1 MTDQTA
7 KDIAPNS
14 PAEER
19 ITTKAAAKASESVR
33 EKITAAIFG
42 FILTGVIGTML
53 TTWVQQR
60 GWSWQNRVTK
70 IEKDTDN
77 AMAAYRTASELIN
90 ARWHAT
96 YRFTRALER
105 RSDGDEWK
113 AAKEAFEAADKDWA
127 LRYTNVARDVEFHV
141 DTPFAIDAREQMKKV
156 WALSCADYAFAQ
168 PATTATPAS
177 APLDATSA
185 RIVLEVI
192 NHCHGRMK
200 DELEDFADKRASASA
215 AERKAVTELSFRRL
229 DHLYKTNDVLR
240 CIIFER
246 ALAIRGTATAE
257 SYWGTFFGVGPVNYA
272 LPDKKRSCLI

>member
-1 MTDQTA
+1 MTASSPPPDTA
-7 KDIAPNS
+7 SEQRIA
-14 PAEER
+14 
-19 ITTKAAAKASESVR
+19 TKAAAKASESVR

-77 AMAAYRTASELIN
+77 AMATYRTASELIN

-96 YRFTRALER
+96 YRMTRALER
-105 RSDGDEWK
+105 QSTGEEWK
-113 AAKEAFEAADKDWA
+113 AAKENFDSTDKDWA

-141 DTPFAIDAREQMKKV
+141 DTPFAIDSREDMNKV
-156 WALSCADYAFAQ
+156 WALSCSDYAFSQ
-168 PATTATPAS
+168 PQSSATPAGP
-177 APLDATSA
+177 PLTVTSA
-185 RIVLEVI
+185 RIILEVI

-200 DELEDFADKRASASA
+200 DEIDDFADKRNSASVS
-215 AERKAVTELSFRRL
+215 ERKALTELSYRRL
-229 DHLYKTNDVLR
+229 DHLYRTNEILR
-240 CIIFER
+240 CVIFER

-257 SYWGTFFGVGPVNYA
+257 SYWGTFFGVGAVNYT
-272 LPDKKRSCLI
+272 LPEKKRGCLI

>member
-1 MTDQTA
+1 MSETEKADSET
-7 KDIAPNS
+7 
-14 PAEER
+14 R
-19 ITTKAAAKASESVR
+19 IVTKAAAKASESVR

-60 GWSWQNRVTK
+60 GWSWQNRVAK

-77 AMAAYRTASELIN
+77 AMATYRSASELIN

-96 YRFTRALER
+96 YQFTRALER
-105 RSDGDEWK
+105 QMGGEEWK
-113 AAKEAFEAADKDWA
+113 AAKDAFEAADKDWA

-141 DTPFAIDAREQMKKV
+141 DTPFAIDARDQMNKV
-156 WALSCADYAFAQ
+156 WALSCADYAFSW
-168 PATTATPAS
+168 PGTTATPTA

-192 NHCHGRMK
+192 NHCHGRTK
-200 DELEDFADKRASASA
+200 DELEDFIDKRNSASASD
-215 AERKAVTELSFRRL
+215 RRAVTELSFSRL

-257 SYWGTFFGVGPVNYA
+257 SYWSTFFGVGPVNYT
-272 LPDKKRSCLI
+272 LPDNKRSCLL

>member
-1 MTDQTA
+1 MTQTDNE
-7 KDIAPNS
+7 KIETETRIA
-14 PAEER
+14 
-19 ITTKAAAKASESVR
+19 TKAAVKASESVR

-77 AMAAYRTASELIN
+77 AMAAYRSASELIN
-90 ARWHAT
+90 ARWHAS

-105 RSDGDEWK
+105 QTSGDEWK
-113 AAKEAFEAADKDWA
+113 AAKDNFEATDRDWA

-141 DTPFAIDAREQMKKV
+141 DTPFAIDSRDEMNKV
-156 WALSCADYAFAQ
+156 WALSCADYAFTK
-168 PATTATPAS
+168 PTTTATPSS
-177 APLDATSA
+177 APLDIASA
-185 RIVLEVI
+185 RIILEVI

-200 DELEDFADKRASASA
+200 DELDDFADKRSNASAS
-215 AERKAVTELSFRRL
+215 ERKALTELSYRRL
-229 DHLYKTNDVLR
+229 DHLYRTNEVLR
-240 CIIFER
+240 CVIFER

-257 SYWGTFFGVGPVNYA
+257 SYWGTFFGVGPVNYS
-272 LPDKKRSCLI
+272 LPDKRRTCLI